1 MAIQAL
7 GADEKFEKGSNGI
20 FTDDPWALDSKES
33 DRRGNY
39 SCSYPSDMVKTG
51 LPPDPTD

>member
-33 DRRGNY
+33 DRRGNC

-51 LPPDPTD
+51 MPPDPTD